1 MAGKSWVLLSVFQL
15 GLLCW
20 EEFHFM
26 VFAAHLYVY
35 YWHKVHPLFKHAE
48 CLPLGIKIQPV
59 SLNNGWNTKAVAS
72 ASHYPCP
79 LSRQRSGKAPCRS
92 DLFCHILIHVSQL
105 HWWQSCV
112 FPLFRVEGIRMG
124 KPCFLSCSLPCW
136 DFGLWNLFV
145 WVSFCTLC
153 YCRGSVTTINVCESQ
168 MCDEVQNPF
177 LPGNGPCVLFILRHP
192 LEGLISVYGVNCL
205 GLKVYMCLWV
215 HCPLIKLCVRYF
227 LAELS

>member
-136 DFGLWNLFV
+136 DFW
-145 WVSFCTLC
+145 
-153 YCRGSVTTINVCESQ
+153 
-168 MCDEVQNPF
+168 
-177 LPGNGPCVLFILRHP
+177 P
-192 LEGLISVYGVNCL
+192 LKLVCL
-205 GLKVYMCLWV
+205 GELLHVMLLSRLCDYYKCLWV
-215 HCPLIKLCVRYF
+215 TNVWWSSESFSPWEWTMCSVHSQAPIRGADICVWG
-227 LAELS
+227 